1 MTTAIA
7 TAIAADADPG
17 AAVSIPQDIAGYLPA
32 ARRFAGQVAA
42 AADRIDAERQLPPE
56 LAADLADAG
65 FFRLLLPRALDG
77 AELPHPDFL
86 RILEIFA
93 GVDASVAWCLNQ
105 NNVFATS
112 AARMPP
118 DTARQIWRE
127 PRAVVTNGPPTPA
140 CRAVPVP
147 GGYRLNGRWNLS
159 SGSDHATWIA
169 ALSPVAAA
177 DGAHNG
183 AAPTAAP
190 PAAPP
195 SAGSPPAGS
204 PSDDTAGPRIL
215 LMPKCQVQIV
225 DSWQVSGLRGTGS
238 FSFEVADQFIPQEHT
253 YIQDGPPW
261 ADGALYVIPRTLL
274 FAAGFATVALG
285 VARRSL
291 EIAIEVAGQ
300 RMPYRSGVLL
310 RDQQTT
316 QRAIGEAHAQHSAAR
331 AFLQDRAAAV
341 WDAADR
347 HRSLTLEQRIGLR
360 VAATHGI
367 RTAAQVVDAAYT
379 LCGAGAIYHANP
391 IQRRFQDI
399 HVITQHIQGHYVHYE
414 TAGQYLLGMAPQ
426 GAF

>member
-1 MTTAIA
+1 MTTA
-7 TAIAADADPG
+7 TAIAPT
-17 AAVSIPQDIAGYLPA
+17 AGDLARCLPA
-32 ARRFAGQVAA
+32 ARRFAQQVAA
-42 AADRIDAERQLPPE
+42 AADRIDAERQMPPE
-56 LAADLADAG
+56 LAADMADAG

-112 AARMPP
+112 AARMSP
-118 DTARQIWRE
+118 DTARQIWQE

-169 ALSPVAAA
+169 ALAPVVAAPA
-177 DGAHNG
+177 ESHNG
-183 AAPTAAP
+183 NAPSAP
-190 PAAPP
+190 PPPDSVPGAA
-195 SAGSPPAGS
+195 
-204 PSDDTAGPRIL
+204 AGPRIL

-225 DSWQVSGLRGTGS
+225 DSWQVAGLRGTGS
-238 FSFEVADQFIPQEHT
+238 FSFEVADRFIPQEHT

-261 ADGALYVIPRTLL
+261 ADGPLYIIPRTLL

-316 QRAIGEAHAQHSAAR
+316 QRAIGEAHAWHSAAH

-379 LCGAGAIYHANP
+379 LCGAGAIYQANP
-391 IQRRFQDI
+391 IQRPFQDI
-399 HVITQHIQGHYVHYE
+399 HVITQHVQGHYVHYE
-414 TAGQYLLGMAPQ
+414 TAGQYLLGMEPQ
-426 GAF
+426 GVF